1 MDLVHV
7 VFAVDGTA
15 RKISACPPEMSAQDW
30 FNILSRDTRERYEA
44 LSGGRG
50 VFRLETGELAS
61 LQQKAE
67 AAGSLPRTGREGSDG

>member
-7 VFAVDGTA
+7 VFAVDGTV
-15 RKISACPPEMSAQDW
+15 RKISACPPETSDQDW

>member
-7 VFAVDGTA
+7 VFAVDGTV
-15 RKISACPPEMSAQDW
+15 RKISACPPETSDQNW